1 MTVKFVGVFAALVLV
16 AAGAAPAQD
25 FEIPPEAVLG
35 AMSAD
40 EKAAMERQM
49 TTDALAWPLTELSEE
64 MIQPDIMDELSPGR
78 TGAIAGADGLH
89 QATGIALIFD
99 LDNGRG
105 LVRFE
110 DFEIVRAP
118 GLHVFLSRSRNPLAA
133 GLGVDFLDLGP
144 LKAERG
150 NHNYQF
156 IGAWRDYLSVVI
168 ASQPFGVIVAV
179 ARLQ

>member
-1 MTVKFVGVFAALVLV
+1 MRL
-16 AAGAAPAQD
+16 
-25 FEIPPEAVLG
+25 
-35 AMSAD
+35 
-40 EKAAMERQM
+40 
-49 TTDALAWPLTELSEE
+49 
-64 MIQPDIMDELSPGR
+64 
-78 TGAIAGADGLH
+78 
-89 QATGIALIFD
+89 
-99 LDNGRG
+99 
-105 LVRFE
+105 E

>member
-25 FEIPPEAVLG
+25 FEIPPEPVLA

-49 TTDALAWPLTELSEE
+49 TADALGWPRSELTED
-64 MIQPDIMDELSPGR
+64 MIQPDIMDEPSPGR
-78 TGAIAGADGLH
+78 TGEIAGADDLH
-89 QATGIALIFD
+89 QATGAALIFD

-105 LVRFE
+105 LVRLE
-110 DFEIVRAP
+110 DFQIVRAP
-118 GLHVFLSRSRNPLAA
+118 GLHVVLSRSRNPLAA
-133 GLGVDFLDLGP
+133 GLGIDFLDLGP
-144 LKAERG
+144 LKAEKG
-150 NHNYQF
+150 NHNYRF
-156 IGAWRDYLSVVI
+156 TGAWRDYLSIVI
-168 ASQPFGVIVAV
+168 SSQPFGVIVAV